1 MVVQNIRARALA
13 AGAVL
18 ALAASPAAAG
28 TVIEEWNAVPS
39 PETPK
44 LAAPTLAA
52 RTTALLILDIEQR
65 TCNAERR
72 PRCLDTVAPIAAFL
86 LKARDAGMPV
96 VYSTTGAGSVDTI
109 LPPVKPINSGEPVVK
124 ASVDKFLGTE
134 LEKILKDRGI
144 DTVVAC
150 GTAAQGAVLHTATGA
165 AQRKFKIVLPVD
177 CLSAEDLFTEKA
189 AVWSLIKG
197 PATGSLTTLTTLGAI
212 TLKQANR

>member
-1 MVVQNIRARALA
+1 M
-13 AGAVL
+13 
-18 ALAASPAAAG
+18 
-28 TVIEEWNAVPS
+28 PS

-52 RTTALLILDIEQR
+52 HTTALLILYIEQR

-72 PRCLDTVAPIAAFL
+72 PRCLDTVAPLAAFL

-124 ASVDKFLGTE
+124 AGVDKFFGTE
-134 LEKILKDRGI
+134 LEKILKDRGVN
-144 DTVVAC
+144 TVIAC

-212 TLKQANR
+212 KLGQANR